1 VVRPAPKIVP
11 RSEPTDDGLVVKG
24 LKGTL
29 PPAAIQA
36 GIAPVEADLTACY
49 KSNLKGSRFLSGNVV
64 LGFRIKRDGTVRTV
78 DLAESNLGSWRVE
91 KCLLDVGRGLRF
103 VEPEGGEATFTVP
116 LEFQGARGEVL
127 SWEAERLGK
136 RLPTLDKKI
145 EKTCRG
151 VGRKNRAQVTLY
163 LGRRG
168 KVRSVGFAGAAVPDD
183 WKDCAEAVISESE
196 LIDPRGQLVK
206 ISFWVPSG

>member
-1 VVRPAPKIVP
+1 M
-11 RSEPTDDGLVVKG
+11 TVKG

-36 GIAPVEADLTACY
+36 GIAPVEADLSACY
-49 KSNLKGSRFLSGNVV
+49 KSNLKGSRFLSGHVI
-64 LGFRIKRDGTVRTV
+64 LGFRIKRDGSVKNV
-78 DLAESNLGSWRVE
+78 DLAESDLGSWKVE
-91 KCLLDVGRGLRF
+91 KCLLDVSRALQF

-116 LEFQGARGEVL
+116 LEFQGGRGEVS

-145 EKTCRG
+145 DKACKG
-151 VGRKNRAQVTLY
+151 VGRRNRAQVTLY

-168 KVRSVGFAGAAVPDD
+168 KVRSVGFAGAHVPDE
-183 WKDCAEAVISESE
+183 WKDCAEAIISESV
-196 LIDPRGQLVK
+196 LVDPRGQLVK